1 MGHSK
6 RSHFDKR
13 MNELIDAIR
22 ILAGEQHTDIQK
34 IESGV
39 GDNTQIG
46 QAIMQYLTELTEIV
60 KDGHKILIDKMTV
73 IEDRLAYIKTSV
85 ENLANDRDD
94 SSPPDAEVPS
104 PEVTKAAGPVVADI
118 ATKME

>member
-1 MGHSK
+1 
-6 RSHFDKR
+6 

-22 ILAGEQHTDIQK
+22 ILAGEQHTDNQK

-46 QAIMQYLTELTEIV
+46 QANMQYLTELTEIV

-73 IEDRLAYIKTSV
+73 IEDRLANIETAVVKTLLK
-85 ENLANDRDD
+85 N
-94 SSPPDAEVPS
+94 
-104 PEVTKAAGPVVADI
+104 I
-118 ATKME
+118 